1 MKGRRE
7 FMTNSKL
14 KKATAFDVVNN
25 LFMIFTCCIVLY
37 PFLYLLK
44 VSLSPMDSFNIPS
57 LSIIPE
63 ALDFRAYGR
72 VLENKFVIL
81 GFRNTLFRT
90 ALGTPLTLLVTI
102 LAAYPL
108 SKKYFPNRIF
118 WTGLIVFTM
127 FFDGG
132 LIPTYLLVKEL
143 QLMDSV
149 WALVLPRLISTFTM
163 IIMRNYFM
171 SLPDSL
177 EESARIDGA
186 GDFYILAFII
196 IPISTPIIATVTL
209 WTIVEHWNAWFDSLI
224 YMRTVEKHVLQ
235 VVLRR
240 IVLENSSQVMD
251 LTGVVTDEAPTN
263 PENIKAAVVMVTTL
277 PIIMTYPF
285 LQKYFVKGI
294 LVGSLKG

>member
-1 MKGRRE
+1 MAK
-7 FMTNSKL
+7 SKL
-14 KKATAFDVVNN
+14 KKLTTFDIVNSI
-25 LFMIFTCCIVLY
+25 FMFFVCCTVLY

-44 VSLSPMDSFNIPS
+44 VSLSPIDSFNIPS
-57 LSIIPE
+57 LGIIPE
-63 ALDFRAYGR
+63 AIDFRAYGR
-72 VLENKFVIL
+72 VLENRFVIL

-90 ALGTPLTLLVTI
+90 ILGTPLTLLVTV

-108 SKKYFPNRIF
+108 SKKHFPNRIF
-118 WTGLIVFTM
+118 WTGVIVFTM

-132 LIPTYLLVKEL
+132 LIPTYLLIK
-143 QLMDSV
+143 QLEIIDTI
-149 WALVLPRLISTFTM
+149 WALILPRLVSSFTL
-163 IIMRNYFM
+163 IIVRNYFM

-177 EESARIDGA
+177 EESAKINGA

-196 IPISTPIIATVTL
+196 VPLSAPIIATVSL

-224 YMRTVEKHVLQ
+224 YMQTAEKHVLQ

-240 IVLENSSQVMD
+240 IVLENSTQVMD

-263 PENIKAAVVMVTTL
+263 PENIKAAVVMIATL